1 MKSHDGLEI
10 HYVYKPVKSSKPVI
24 LFLHGLGA
32 NYSGWK
38 NTIASA
44 KKRGYSTLA
53 IDLRGHG
60 LSSTP
65 EQYEYYALEH
75 FAKDIKNILTQLEI
89 KKFILVGHSF
99 GGSVAIV
106 YCTKYIDASL
116 QKMILIESTHK
127 YPYKKYHELNVNP
140 FFCFLL
146 RRLVQWN
153 ILNNKSFPKIP
164 ELDLTNLYKENVFFQ
179 IYDEIYHTSFKVIFQ
194 CLDAAK
200 KFSNQ
205 EDKKIVSSL
214 QNIKFPTLLISGAED
229 NIVDKRYSYELKK
242 LIPHAKLRVF
252 EKANHQFLLEENSIL
267 NKELFSFLAEKN

>member
-1 MKSHDGLEI
+1 MTSFMKSHDGLEI

-127 YPYKKYHELNVNP
+127 FGKKHFLCISLLNPVRGFLEMICCLGYSIEQAFLIKNKKKDLHSVHDIFYKDIYA
-140 FFCFLL
+140 
-146 RRLVQWN
+146 
-153 ILNNKSFPKIP
+153 
-164 ELDLTNLYKENVFFQ
+164 LTL
-179 IYDEIYHTSFKVIFQ
+179 
-194 CLDAAK
+194 
-200 KFSNQ
+200 
-205 EDKKIVSSL
+205 
-214 QNIKFPTLLISGAED
+214 
-229 NIVDKRYSYELKK
+229 
-242 LIPHAKLRVF
+242 
-252 EKANHQFLLEENSIL
+252 
-267 NKELFSFLAEKN
+267 

>member
-1 MKSHDGLEI
+1 MTSFMKSHDGLEI

-106 YCTKYIDASL
+106 YCTKYIDAS
-116 QKMILIESTHK
+116 
-127 YPYKKYHELNVNP
+127 
-140 FFCFLL
+140 
-146 RRLVQWN
+146 
-153 ILNNKSFPKIP
+153 
-164 ELDLTNLYKENVFFQ
+164 FQ

>member
-1 MKSHDGLEI
+1 MTSFMKSHDGLEI

-127 YPYKKYHELNVNP
+127 YPYKKYHELNVN
-140 FFCFLL
+140 L
-146 RRLVQWN
+146 
-153 ILNNKSFPKIP
+153 
-164 ELDLTNLYKENVFFQ
+164 FFQ